1 MGNVKMGT
9 DGSYRTSD
17 LYIAAWLLSRGLGLK
32 DIDRRNKQRSD
43 FIFRD
48 RSDRPEAVKPNYKF
62 FPLHFTLPIDHFTT
76 ELAAI
81 SVIKTSAKGGGPF
94 GS

>member
-32 DIDRRNKQRSD
+32 DIDRCNKQRSD

-48 RSDRPEAVKPNYKF
+48 RSDRPEPVKHNRQV
-62 FPLHFTLPIDHFTT
+62 FPLRFAFCDFSILSEPNSILTGKVTP
-76 ELAAI
+76 
-81 SVIKTSAKGGGPF
+81 
-94 GS
+94 